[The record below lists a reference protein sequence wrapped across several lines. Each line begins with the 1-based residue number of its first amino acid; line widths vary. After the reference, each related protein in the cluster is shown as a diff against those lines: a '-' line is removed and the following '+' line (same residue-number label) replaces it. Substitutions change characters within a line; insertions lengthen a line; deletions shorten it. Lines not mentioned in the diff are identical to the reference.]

1 AMELDLDSFL
11 NSTLTSDDDDENHH
25 NLNSIPRRTIDEI
38 LNASD
43 SSTSSP
49 PTSPPS
55 VYSRISDPKHD
66 QDDAVSVSTTKQPSS
81 DFSSIPAQHHD
92 ENPSLQSR
100 PGSSKPLPSLFRGV
114 RSNAKPG
121 AALAAAVA
129 ASRALPT
136 PHAAAIKS
144 RRAAFQKVLENSD
157 VVSVSASDELSSN
170 SEIRNAKEDE
180 VLEGVIGNEGSSA
193 KEVVESEAQNVVQVD
208 GLKVSSNHEEL
219 LQTSADSVPNFDVI
233 EPRIGSSSIS
243 VEEEDENNVNVD
255 ENASVLDRS
264 SEILNSEEDK
274 VGHLEEKV
282 EEESTIEAL
291 ETQQQVNVLKDT
303 EVGGVGGSA
312 SSLSDITELVEERIG
327 QLESRRISKR
337 AEKKSRAASMKPLEL
352 AEELEKKH
360 ASTVLHWEEG
370 AAAQPM
376 RLEGVRRGSTTLGY
390 FDLDADN
397 AITRTISSQA
407 FRRDHGSPQALA
419 VHTNYIA
426 IGMSNHF
433 SSIPAQHHDENPS
446 LQSRPG
452 SSKPLPSLFRGV
464 RSNAKPGAALAAA
477 VAASRALPTPH
488 AAAIKSTRA
497 AFRKVLQNS
506 DAVSVSAS
514 DELSSNCEIRN
525 AKKDEV
531 LEGVIGNEGS
541 SAKEVVE
548 SEAQNVV
555 QVDGLKVS
563 SNHEELL
570 QTSADSV
577 PNFDIIEP
585 RIGSSSISVEEEDEN
600 NVNVDDNASV
610 LDRSS
615 EILNSEEDKVDH
627 LEEKVEE
634 ESTIEALETQ
644 QQVNVLKD
652 TEVGGVGGSA
662 SSLSDINELVEER
675 IGQLE
680 SRRVSKRAE
689 KKSRAASMQPLELAE
704 ELEKKH
710 ASTGLHWEEGAAA
723 QPMRL
728 EGVRRG
734 STTLGY
740 FDLDADNAIT
750 RTISSQAF
758 RRDHGSPQALAVHT
772 NYIAIGMSKGVI
784 LVVPSKYSGYNADH
798 MDPKMSML
806 SLQGDRSHA
815 PVTSMCFNQQ
825 GDLLLAGYGD
835 GHITVW
841 DVQRSSSAKVITGE
855 HTTPVVHTLFLGQDS
870 QVTRQFKAVTGD
882 SKGLVLLHAFS
893 VVPLLNRF
901 SIKTQ
906 CLLDGQKTGIVLSA
920 SPVLFDEFSGGASL
934 SFQGNNAVSSSSLGS
949 MMGGVVGGD
958 AGWKLF
964 NEGSSLAEEGVVI
977 FVTHQTALVVRLTP
991 TLEVRLT
998 PTLEVYSQLSKPDG
1012 VREGSMPYTAWKCMT
1027 QSRSL
1032 PSENVPVEASERV
1045 YLLAIAWDRKVQVAK
1060 LIKSELKVYG
1070 KWSLDSA
1077 AIGVAWLDDQTLVVL
1092 TSTGQLCLF
1101 AKDGTVI
1108 LQTSFSLDGYG
1119 EDDLVAY
1126 HTHFINIY
1134 GNPEKAFHNCIAVR
1148 GASVYILGPMHLAVS
1163 RLLPWKERI
1172 QVLWKAGDW
1181 MGALNMSLTLY
1192 DGQAHG
1198 VIDLPRTLDAVQEAI
1213 MPYLVELLLSYV
1225 DEVFSYILV
1234 AFCNQS
1240 EKMEPLDNP
1249 NSRSS
1254 SVHSEIKEQYT
1265 CVGGVAV
1272 EFCVR
1277 IKRTDIVF
1285 DEIFSKFVAVQQRD
1299 TFLELLEPYILKD
1312 MLGSLPPEIMQ
1323 ALVEHYSSKG
1333 WLQRV
1338 EQCVL
1343 HMDIS
1348 SLDFNQVVR
1357 LCREHGLYGALVYL
1371 FNKGLDDFRA
1381 PLEELLV
1388 VLRNS
1393 QKESAAA
1400 LVYRMLVY
1408 LKYCFSGLAF
1418 PPGQGTLP
1426 PTRLPSLR
1434 TELLQFLL
1442 EHSDAPNSKAV
1453 SSLSSGG
1460 AYLNLYHLL
1469 QLDTEA
1475 TLDVLRCA
1483 FVEDEIPKPKLS
1495 LHDSADKNM
1504 EPKIENDNGCQ
1515 NILVQDTVNSL
1526 ICILNRD
1533 ISQTERSDSED
1544 VSGLVEEWPSK
1555 KDIGHMFEFIA
1566 YYVACL
1572 CEKAQFYQ
1580 VCGFIHT
1587 IRHEYL
1593 AALDSYMKDVDEPI
1607 HAFSFINK
1615 TLLQLSDNERAIFQS
1630 AVISRIPELVDLS
1643 REGTFLLFIGHFN
1656 KEGLH
1661 ILSKLRSHPRS
1672 LFLYLKTV
1680 IEVHLSGTLNFSS
1693 LRQDDFV
1700 DPSNGI
1706 RLKDHSKGLEAYLE
1720 KISDFPKLMRNDPL
1734 LCQYEPG
1741 SVLKFL
1747 ETFDSYRVERCLC
1760 LCQEYGIIDAATFL
1774 LERVNEIRNILNAC
1788 IGLCQRN
1795 TPRLNPEESETLWFR
1810 LLDSCSALHK
1820 VAKFC
1825 EPLMDSYGDEMV
1837 SRGENHVPLLT
1848 KSSVSHG
1855 DEACIVSWRISKSHR
1870 GAHILRKL
1878 FSQFIKEIVEGMI
1891 GYVRLPTIMSKLLS
1905 DNGSQEF
1912 GDFKLTILGMLGI
1925 YVFERR
1931 ILDTA
1936 KSLIEDDTFYTMS
1949 LLKKGASNAYAPR
1962 SPICCICNCLFS
1974 KNSSSFSIR
1983 VFNCGHATHLQC
1995 EVPENEA
2002 SNRGASSGCP
2012 VCIPKKKSHKARNKS
2027 ILAENGLVSK
2037 FSSRPQQSHGTSIL
2051 HPHESDALENFYGLQ
2066 QISRFE
2072 ILTNLQKDQRLVQIE
2087 HMPLLRLAPPAV
2099 YHERVKKGT
2108 DIFTGDSSNGLAK
2121 IEKQSKS
2128 KQLRELRVKG
2138 SSLRFP

>member
-1 AMELDLDSFL
+1 MELDLDSFL

-360 ASTVLHWEEG
+360 ASTDLQWEEG

-390 FDLDADN
+390 F
-397 AITRTISSQA
+397 
-407 FRRDHGSPQALA
+407 
-419 VHTNYIA
+419 
-426 IGMSNHF
+426 
-433 SSIPAQHHDENPS
+433 
-446 LQSRPG
+446 
-452 SSKPLPSLFRGV
+452 
-464 RSNAKPGAALAAA
+464 
-477 VAASRALPTPH
+477 
-488 AAAIKSTRA
+488 
-497 AFRKVLQNS
+497 
-506 DAVSVSAS
+506 
-514 DELSSNCEIRN
+514 EI
-525 AKKDEV
+525 E
-531 LEGVIGNEGS
+531 
-541 SAKEVVE
+541 
-548 SEAQNVV
+548 
-555 QVDGLKVS
+555 
-563 SNHEELL
+563 
-570 QTSADSV
+570 
-577 PNFDIIEP
+577 
-585 RIGSSSISVEEEDEN
+585 
-600 NVNVDDNASV
+600 
-610 LDRSS
+610 
-615 EILNSEEDKVDH
+615 
-627 LEEKVEE
+627 
-634 ESTIEALETQ
+634 
-644 QQVNVLKD
+644 
-652 TEVGGVGGSA
+652 
-662 SSLSDINELVEER
+662 
-675 IGQLE
+675 
-680 SRRVSKRAE
+680 
-689 KKSRAASMQPLELAE
+689 
-704 ELEKKH
+704 
-710 ASTGLHWEEGAAA
+710 
-723 QPMRL
+723 
-728 EGVRRG
+728 
-734 STTLGY
+734 
-740 FDLDADNAIT
+740 ADNAIT

-806 SLQGDRSHA
+806 GLQGDRSHA

-841 DVQRSSSAKVITGE
+841 DVQRSSSAKVINGE
-855 HTTPVVHTLFLGQDS
+855 HKTPVVHTLFMGQDS
-870 QVTRQFKAVTGD
+870 QV
-882 SKGLVLLHAFS
+882 LHQN
-893 VVPLLNRF
+893 P
-901 SIKTQ
+901 
-906 CLLDGQKTGIVLSA
+906 
-920 SPVLFDEFSGGASL
+920 GGASL
-934 SFQGNNAVSSSSLGS
+934 SYQGNNAVSSSSLGS

-991 TLEVRLT
+991 TLEV
-998 PTLEVYSQLSKPDG
+998 YSQLSKPDG

-1032 PSENVPVEASERV
+1032 PSENMPVEASERV

-1172 QVLWKAGDW
+1172 QVLRKAGEW
-1181 MGALNMSLTLY
+1181 MGALNMSMTLY

-1198 VIDLPRTLDAVQEAI
+1198 VIDLPRTLDAV
-1213 MPYLVELLLSYV
+1213 
-1225 DEVFSYILV
+1225 
-1234 AFCNQS
+1234 AFCNQN

-1265 CVGGVAV
+1265 SVGGVAV
-1272 EFCVR
+1272 EFCVH
-1277 IKRTDIVF
+1277 IKRTDIIL

-1348 SLDFNQVVR
+1348 SLDFNQIMQALVEHYSSKGWLQRVEQCVLHMDISSLDFNQVLR

-1453 SSLSSGG
+1453 SSLSYGG

-1495 LHDSADKNM
+1495 SHDSADKNT

-1566 YYVACL
+1566 YYVACERANVSRSVLSQILEYLTSQNNFPTSVSSHHITSTGREKQVLALLEVVPEIDWNASSVLGL

-1656 KEGLH
+1656 KEDKM
-1661 ILSKLRSHPRS
+1661 ILW
-1672 LFLYLKTV
+1672 
-1680 IEVHLSGTLNFSS
+1680 
-1693 LRQDDFV
+1693 
-1700 DPSNGI
+1700 
-1706 RLKDHSKGLEAYLE
+1706 
-1720 KISDFPKLMRNDPL
+1720 
-1734 LCQYEPG
+1734 
-1741 SVLKFL
+1741 
-1747 ETFDSYRVERCLC
+1747 
-1760 LCQEYGIIDAATFL
+1760 
-1774 LERVNEIRNILNAC
+1774 IL
-1788 IGLCQRN
+1788 
-1795 TPRLNPEESETLWFR
+1795 PME
-1810 LLDSCSALHK
+1810 
-1820 VAKFC
+1820 
-1825 EPLMDSYGDEMV
+1825 
-1837 SRGENHVPLLT
+1837 
-1848 KSSVSHG
+1848 
-1855 DEACIVSWRISKSHR
+1855 
-1870 GAHILRKL
+1870 
-1878 FSQFIKEIVEGMI
+1878 
-1891 GYVRLPTIMSKLLS
+1891 
-1905 DNGSQEF
+1905 
-1912 GDFKLTILGMLGI
+1912 
-1925 YVFERR
+1925 
-1931 ILDTA
+1931 
-1936 KSLIEDDTFYTMS
+1936 
-1949 LLKKGASNAYAPR
+1949 
-1962 SPICCICNCLFS
+1962 
-1974 KNSSSFSIR
+1974 
-1983 VFNCGHATHLQC
+1983 
-1995 EVPENEA
+1995 
-2002 SNRGASSGCP
+2002 
-2012 VCIPKKKSHKARNKS
+2012 
-2027 ILAENGLVSK
+2027 
-2037 FSSRPQQSHGTSIL
+2037 
-2051 HPHESDALENFYGLQ
+2051 
-2066 QISRFE
+2066 
-2072 ILTNLQKDQRLVQIE
+2072 
-2087 HMPLLRLAPPAV
+2087 
-2099 YHERVKKGT
+2099 
-2108 DIFTGDSSNGLAK
+2108 
-2121 IEKQSKS
+2121 
-2128 KQLRELRVKG
+2128 
-2138 SSLRFP
+2138 

>member
-1 AMELDLDSFL
+1 ME
-11 NSTLTSDDDDENHH
+11 
-25 NLNSIPRRTIDEI
+25 
-38 LNASD
+38 
-43 SSTSSP
+43 
-49 PTSPPS
+49 
-55 VYSRISDPKHD
+55 
-66 QDDAVSVSTTKQPSS
+66 
-81 DFSSIPAQHHD
+81 
-92 ENPSLQSR
+92 
-100 PGSSKPLPSLFRGV
+100 
-114 RSNAKPG
+114 
-121 AALAAAVA
+121 
-129 ASRALPT
+129 
-136 PHAAAIKS
+136 
-144 RRAAFQKVLENSD
+144 
-157 VVSVSASDELSSN
+157 
-170 SEIRNAKEDE
+170 
-180 VLEGVIGNEGSSA
+180 
-193 KEVVESEAQNVVQVD
+193 
-208 GLKVSSNHEEL
+208 
-219 LQTSADSVPNFDVI
+219 
-233 EPRIGSSSIS
+233 
-243 VEEEDENNVNVD
+243 
-255 ENASVLDRS
+255 
-264 SEILNSEEDK
+264 
-274 VGHLEEKV
+274 
-282 EEESTIEAL
+282 
-291 ETQQQVNVLKDT
+291 
-303 EVGGVGGSA
+303 
-312 SSLSDITELVEERIG
+312 
-327 QLESRRISKR
+327 
-337 AEKKSRAASMKPLEL
+337 
-352 AEELEKKH
+352 
-360 ASTVLHWEEG
+360 
-370 AAAQPM
+370 
-376 RLEGVRRGSTTLGY
+376 
-390 FDLDADN
+390 
-397 AITRTISSQA
+397 
-407 FRRDHGSPQALA
+407 
-419 VHTNYIA
+419 
-426 IGMSNHF
+426 
-433 SSIPAQHHDENPS
+433 
-446 LQSRPG
+446 
-452 SSKPLPSLFRGV
+452 
-464 RSNAKPGAALAAA
+464 
-477 VAASRALPTPH
+477 
-488 AAAIKSTRA
+488 
-497 AFRKVLQNS
+497 
-506 DAVSVSAS
+506 
-514 DELSSNCEIRN
+514 
-525 AKKDEV
+525 
-531 LEGVIGNEGS
+531 
-541 SAKEVVE
+541 VE

-600 NVNVDDNASV
+600 NVNVDENASV

-634 ESTIEALETQ
+634 ESTIGALETQ

-652 TEVGGVGGSA
+652 TEVGGGDDDDA
-662 SSLSDINELVEER
+662 TSLSDITEER
-675 IGQLE
+675 IGQLG
-680 SRRVSKRAE
+680 SRRISKRAE
-689 KKSRAASMQPLELAE
+689 KKSRAASMKPLELAE

-806 SLQGDRSHA
+806 GLQGDRSHA
-815 PVTSMCFNQQ
+815 PVTSMCSNQQ

-835 GHITVW
+835 GLITVW

-855 HTTPVVHTLFLGQDS
+855 HTAPVVHTLFLGQDS

-934 SFQGNNAVSSSSLGS
+934 SSQGNNAASSSSLGS

-977 FVTHQTALVVRLTP
+977 FVTHQAALV
-991 TLEVRLT
+991 
-998 PTLEVYSQLSKPDG
+998 LSKPDG
-1012 VREGSMPYTAWKCMT
+1012 VQEGSMPYTAWKCMT

-1045 YLLAIAWDRKVQVAK
+1045 YLLAIAWDRKVQIAK
-1060 LIKSELKVYG
+1060 LIKSELQVYG

-1077 AIGVAWLDDQTLVVL
+1077 AIGVAWLDDQILVVL

-1108 LQTSFSLDGYG
+1108 HQTSFSLDGYG
-1119 EDDLVAY
+1119 GDDLVAY

-1163 RLLPWKERI
+1163 RLLPWKEQI
-1172 QVLWKAGDW
+1172 QVLRKAGDW
-1181 MGALNMSLTLY
+1181 MGALNMSMTLY
-1192 DGQAHG
+1192 DGQVHG
-1198 VIDLPRTLDAVQEAI
+1198 VIDLPGTLDAVQEAI
-1213 MPYLVELLLSYV
+1213 MPCLVELLLSYV
-1225 DEVFSYILV
+1225 DEVFSYISV
-1234 AFCNQS
+1234 AFCNQV

-1265 CVGGVAV
+1265 RVGGVAV
-1272 EFCVR
+1272 EVCVH
-1277 IKRTDIVF
+1277 IKRTDILF
-1285 DEIFSKFVAVQQRD
+1285 DEIFSKFVAVRQRD

-1323 ALVEHYSSKG
+1323 ALIEHYSSKG

-1338 EQCVL
+1338 EQCIL

-1357 LCREHGLYGALVYL
+1357 LCREDGLYGALVYL

-1400 LVYRMLVY
+1400 LGYRMLVY

-1426 PTRLPSLR
+1426 PTCLPSLR

-1442 EHSDAPNSKAV
+1442 EHSDAPNPKAV

-1460 AYLNLYHLL
+1460 PYLNLYHLL
-1469 QLDTEA
+1469 HLDTEA

-1495 LHDSADKNM
+1495 SHDSADKNT

-1515 NILVQDTVNSL
+1515 NILVQDTVSSL

-1566 YYVACL
+1566 YYVACGSANVSRSVLSQILEYLTSQNNFPTSVSSHHITSTRREKQVLALLEVVPEIDRNASSVLGL

-1587 IRHEYL
+1587 IRQEYL

-1630 AVISRIPELVDLS
+1630 AVISRMTELVDLS
-1643 REGTFLLFIGHFN
+1643 REGTFLLFIGHFKN
-1656 KEGLH
+1656 EGLH

-1672 LFLYLKTV
+1672 LFLYIKTD
-1680 IEVHLSGTLNFSS
+1680 IEVQLSGTLNFSS
-1693 LRQDDFV
+1693 LR
-1700 DPSNGI
+1700 
-1706 RLKDHSKGLEAYLE
+1706 
-1720 KISDFPKLMRNDPL
+1720 
-1734 LCQYEPG
+1734 
-1741 SVLKFL
+1741 
-1747 ETFDSYRVERCLC
+1747 
-1760 LCQEYGIIDAATFL
+1760 
-1774 LERVNEIRNILNAC
+1774 
-1788 IGLCQRN
+1788 
-1795 TPRLNPEESETLWFR
+1795 
-1810 LLDSCSALHK
+1810 
-1820 VAKFC
+1820 
-1825 EPLMDSYGDEMV
+1825 
-1837 SRGENHVPLLT
+1837 
-1848 KSSVSHG
+1848 
-1855 DEACIVSWRISKSHR
+1855 
-1870 GAHILRKL
+1870 
-1878 FSQFIKEIVEGMI
+1878 
-1891 GYVRLPTIMSKLLS
+1891 
-1905 DNGSQEF
+1905 
-1912 GDFKLTILGMLGI
+1912 
-1925 YVFERR
+1925 
-1931 ILDTA
+1931 
-1936 KSLIEDDTFYTMS
+1936 
-1949 LLKKGASNAYAPR
+1949 
-1962 SPICCICNCLFS
+1962 
-1974 KNSSSFSIR
+1974 
-1983 VFNCGHATHLQC
+1983 
-1995 EVPENEA
+1995 
-2002 SNRGASSGCP
+2002 
-2012 VCIPKKKSHKARNKS
+2012 
-2027 ILAENGLVSK
+2027 
-2037 FSSRPQQSHGTSIL
+2037 
-2051 HPHESDALENFYGLQ
+2051 
-2066 QISRFE
+2066 
-2072 ILTNLQKDQRLVQIE
+2072 
-2087 HMPLLRLAPPAV
+2087 
-2099 YHERVKKGT
+2099 
-2108 DIFTGDSSNGLAK
+2108 
-2121 IEKQSKS
+2121 
-2128 KQLRELRVKG
+2128 
-2138 SSLRFP
+2138 

>member
-1 AMELDLDSFL
+1 MELDLDSFL
-11 NSTLTSDDDDENHH
+11 NSSLTSDDDDDDNHH

-49 PTSPPS
+49 PTSSPS

-81 DFSSIPAQHHD
+81 D
-92 ENPSLQSR
+92 
-100 PGSSKPLPSLFRGV
+100 
-114 RSNAKPG
+114 
-121 AALAAAVA
+121 
-129 ASRALPT
+129 
-136 PHAAAIKS
+136 
-144 RRAAFQKVLENSD
+144 
-157 VVSVSASDELSSN
+157 
-170 SEIRNAKEDE
+170 
-180 VLEGVIGNEGSSA
+180 
-193 KEVVESEAQNVVQVD
+193 
-208 GLKVSSNHEEL
+208 
-219 LQTSADSVPNFDVI
+219 
-233 EPRIGSSSIS
+233 
-243 VEEEDENNVNVD
+243 
-255 ENASVLDRS
+255 
-264 SEILNSEEDK
+264 
-274 VGHLEEKV
+274 
-282 EEESTIEAL
+282 
-291 ETQQQVNVLKDT
+291 
-303 EVGGVGGSA
+303 
-312 SSLSDITELVEERIG
+312 
-327 QLESRRISKR
+327 
-337 AEKKSRAASMKPLEL
+337 
-352 AEELEKKH
+352 
-360 ASTVLHWEEG
+360 
-370 AAAQPM
+370 
-376 RLEGVRRGSTTLGY
+376 
-390 FDLDADN
+390 
-397 AITRTISSQA
+397 
-407 FRRDHGSPQALA
+407 
-419 VHTNYIA
+419 
-426 IGMSNHF
+426 F

-991 TLEVRLT
+991 TLEV
-998 PTLEVYSQLSKPDG
+998 YSQLSKPDG

-1277 IKRTDIVF
+1277 IKRTDILF

-1400 LVYRMLVY
+1400 LGYRMLVY

-1566 YYVACL
+1566 YYVACERANVSRSVLSQILEYLTSQNNFPTSVSSHHITSTGREKQVLALLEVVPEIDWNASSVLGLCEKAQFYQVCGFIHTIRHEYLAALDSYMKDVDEPIHAFSFINKTLLQLSDNERAIFQSAVLALLEVVPEIDWNASSVLGL

-1630 AVISRIPELVDLS
+1630 AVISRIPEL
-1643 REGTFLLFIGHFN
+1643 RGN
-1656 KEGLH
+1656 
-1661 ILSKLRSHPRS
+1661 ILVVHRSFQQR
-1672 LFLYLKTV
+1672 
-1680 IEVHLSGTLNFSS
+1680 
-1693 LRQDDFV
+1693 RQDDFV

-1720 KISDFPKLMRNDPL
+1720 KISDFPKLMRNDPVEVTDDMIELYLEL

-1774 LERVNEIRNILNAC
+1774 LERVGYVGSALFLSLSGLDSKFVELDTAVGNVVSDVALSSAADTKHLRTVLNMKEVNEIRNILNAC

-1810 LLDSCSALHK
+1810 LLDS
-1820 VAKFC
+1820 FC

-2027 ILAENGLVSK
+2027 ILAENGLVIPENEASNRGASSGCPVCIPKKKSHKARNKSILAENGLVSK

-2051 HPHESDALENFYGLQ
+2051 HHHESDALENFYGLQ

-2108 DIFTGDSSNGLAK
+2108 DIFTGDSSNDLAK

-2138 SSLRFP
+2138 SSLRFPFSKQLSVSYYTKNSDG

>member
-1 AMELDLDSFL
+1 MTENLTSTSETLPAAMELDLDSFL
-11 NSTLTSDDDDENHH
+11 NSPLTSDDDDDDENYKDNHH
-25 NLNSIPRRTIDEI
+25 SLNSIPRRTIDEI

-55 VYSRISDPKHD
+55 VYSRVSDPKHD
-66 QDDAVSVSTTKQPSS
+66 QDDTVSVSTTKQPSS

-100 PGSSKPLPSLFRGV
+100 PGSSSFSRVRPGINYPDDPFKRLSNSKTLPSLFGGV

-144 RRAAFQKVLENSD
+144 RRAASGSFQKVLEDSD
-157 VVSVSASDELSSN
+157 AVSVSASDELSSY

-180 VLEGVIGNEGSSA
+180 VLEGVIGNEGFAQGSSV
-193 KEVVESEAQNVVQVD
+193 KEVESEAENVVQVD
-208 GLKVSSNHEEL
+208 GLKVSSNREEL
-219 LQTSADSVPNFDVI
+219 LQTSADSVSNFDII
-233 EPRIGSSSIS
+233 EPRIGSLSIS
-243 VEEEDENNVNVD
+243 VEEDKNNVNVD

-264 SEILNSEEDK
+264 SEVLNSEEDK
-274 VGHLEEKV
+274 VDHLEEKV

-291 ETQQQVNVLKDT
+291 ETQQQVNVLEDT
-303 EVGGVGGSA
+303 EVGGVGGGDDDDA
-312 SSLSDITELVEERIG
+312 SSFSDITELVEERIG

-360 ASTVLHWEEG
+360 AST
-370 AAAQPM
+370 
-376 RLEGVRRGSTTLGY
+376 
-390 FDLDADN
+390 
-397 AITRTISSQA
+397 
-407 FRRDHGSPQALA
+407 
-419 VHTNYIA
+419 
-426 IGMSNHF
+426 
-433 SSIPAQHHDENPS
+433 
-446 LQSRPG
+446 
-452 SSKPLPSLFRGV
+452 
-464 RSNAKPGAALAAA
+464 
-477 VAASRALPTPH
+477 
-488 AAAIKSTRA
+488 
-497 AFRKVLQNS
+497 
-506 DAVSVSAS
+506 
-514 DELSSNCEIRN
+514 
-525 AKKDEV
+525 
-531 LEGVIGNEGS
+531 
-541 SAKEVVE
+541 
-548 SEAQNVV
+548 
-555 QVDGLKVS
+555 
-563 SNHEELL
+563 
-570 QTSADSV
+570 
-577 PNFDIIEP
+577 
-585 RIGSSSISVEEEDEN
+585 
-600 NVNVDDNASV
+600 
-610 LDRSS
+610 
-615 EILNSEEDKVDH
+615 
-627 LEEKVEE
+627 
-634 ESTIEALETQ
+634 
-644 QQVNVLKD
+644 
-652 TEVGGVGGSA
+652 
-662 SSLSDINELVEER
+662 
-675 IGQLE
+675 
-680 SRRVSKRAE
+680 
-689 KKSRAASMQPLELAE
+689 
-704 ELEKKH
+704 
-710 ASTGLHWEEGAAA
+710 GLHWEEGAAA

-740 FDLDADNAIT
+740 FDINADNAIT

-784 LVVPSKYSGYNADH
+784 LIVPSKYSGYNADH
-798 MDPKMSML
+798 MDPKMSTL
-806 SLQGDRSHA
+806 GLQGDRSHA

-934 SFQGNNAVSSSSLGS
+934 SSQGNNAVSSSSLGS

-991 TLEVRLT
+991 TLEV
-998 PTLEVYSQLSKPDG
+998 YSQLSKPDG

-1032 PSENVPVEASERV
+1032 PSENMPVEASERV

-1077 AIGVAWLDDQTLVVL
+1077 AIGVAWLDDQILVVL

-1108 LQTSFSLDGYG
+1108 HQTSFSLDGYG
-1119 EDDLVAY
+1119 GDDLVAY

-1172 QVLWKAGDW
+1172 QVLRKAGDW
-1181 MGALNMSLTLY
+1181 MGALNMSMTLY

-1225 DEVFSYILV
+1225 DEVFSYISV
-1234 AFCNQS
+1234 AFCNQV

-1249 NSRSS
+1249 NSRRS

-1265 CVGGVAV
+1265 RVGGVAV
-1272 EFCVR
+1272 EFCVH
-1277 IKRTDIVF
+1277 IKRTDILF
-1285 DEIFSKFVAVQQRD
+1285 DEIFYKFVAVQQRD

-1400 LVYRMLVY
+1400 LGYRMLVY

-1495 LHDSADKNM
+1495 SHDSADENT
-1504 EPKIENDNGCQ
+1504 EPKIKNDNGCQ

-1526 ICILNRD
+1526 IFILNRD
-1533 ISQTERSDSED
+1533 ISQTEMSDSED

-1566 YYVACL
+1566 YYVACERANVSRSVLSQILEYLTSQNNFPTSVSSHHITSTRREKQVLALLEVVPETDWNASYVLGL

-1661 ILSKLRSHPRS
+1661 ILSELRSHPRS

-1680 IEVHLSGTLNFSS
+1680 IEVHLSGTLNFCS
-1693 LRQDDFV
+1693 LRRDDFV
-1700 DPSNGI
+1700 DPSDGI
-1706 RLKDHSKGLEAYLE
+1706 RLKDQSKGLEAYLE
-1720 KISDFPKLMRNDPL
+1720 KISDFPKLMRNDPVEVTDDMIELYLEL

-1747 ETFDSYRVERCLC
+1747 ETFDSYRVEHCLR
-1760 LCQEYGIIDAATFL
+1760 LCQEYGIIDAAAFL
-1774 LERVNEIRNILNAC
+1774 LERVGDVGSALLLTLSGLDSKFVELDTAVGNVVSDVALSSAADTKHLRTVLNMKEVNEIRNILNAC

-1810 LLDSCSALHK
+1810 LLDS
-1820 VAKFC
+1820 FC

-1837 SRGENHVPLLT
+1837 SRGENHVQLLT
-1848 KSSVSHG
+1848 ESSISHE
-1855 DEACIVSWRISKSHR
+1855 DKACKVNWRISKSHR

-1878 FSQFIKEIVEGMI
+1878 FSHFIKEIVEGMI

-1925 YVFERR
+1925 YGFERR

-1949 LLKKGASNAYAPR
+1949 LLKKGASHAYAPR

-1983 VFNCGHATHLQC
+1983 VFNCGHATHLHC

-2002 SNRGASSGCP
+2002 SSRGASSGCP
-2012 VCIPKKKSHKARNKS
+2012 VCMPKKKSHKSRNKS

-2087 HMPLLRLAPPAV
+2087 HMPQLRLAPPAV

-2108 DIFTGDSSNGLAK
+2108 DIFTGESSNGLAK

-2138 SSLRFP
+2138 SSLRFPLKSSIFGKEKTNKR